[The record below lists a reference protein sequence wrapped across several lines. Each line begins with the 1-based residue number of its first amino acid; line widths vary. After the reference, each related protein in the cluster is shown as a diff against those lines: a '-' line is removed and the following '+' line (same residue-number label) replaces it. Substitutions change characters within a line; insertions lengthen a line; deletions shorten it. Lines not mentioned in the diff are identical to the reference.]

1 MPDLGHLVFIHDD
14 SNHSSWQD
22 YYDGYWEWE
31 GNLDGDDT
39 VWWCKESHSD
49 EDWENWWYYCEYHE
63 SDIDTEGWHC
73 TDDLGQSVD
82 YEYSAD
88 GNEWSEADDGEDDG
102 EGDNDSLASI
112 ESGTVADNM
121 TYTAPI
127 SDFELRFLD
136 CGGEDIDDLNDCTVM
151 ASGPLAS
158 GTANSSDGFLQMT
171 FTYDDVDT
179 DGMISAGD
187 TLSLND
193 TMGLN
198 VRIYDLWA
206 SEYTDESEAVG
217 PSLPGFGSLL
227 ATISLLGA
235 AFLLPRRDD

>member
-1 MPDLGHLVFIHDD
+1 
-14 SNHSSWQD
+14 
-22 YYDGYWEWE
+22 
-31 GNLDGDDT
+31 
-39 VWWCKESHSD
+39 
-49 EDWENWWYYCEYHE
+49 
-63 SDIDTEGWHC
+63 
-73 TDDLGQSVD
+73 
-82 YEYSAD
+82 
-88 GNEWSEADDGEDDG
+88 
-102 EGDNDSLASI
+102 
-112 ESGTVADNM
+112 M

-136 CGGEDIDDLNDCTVM
+136 CGGEDIDDLNDCAVM
-151 ASGPLAS
+151 ASGPLAL

-171 FTYDDVDT
+171 FIYDDVDT

-193 TMGLN
+193 TMGLH
-198 VRIYDLWA
+198 VGIYDLWA
-206 SEYTDESEAVG
+206 SEYTKDSKAVG

>member
-1 MPDLGHLVFIHDD
+1 
-14 SNHSSWQD
+14 
-22 YYDGYWEWE
+22 
-31 GNLDGDDT
+31 
-39 VWWCKESHSD
+39 
-49 EDWENWWYYCEYHE
+49 
-63 SDIDTEGWHC
+63 
-73 TDDLGQSVD
+73 
-82 YEYSAD
+82 
-88 GNEWSEADDGEDDG
+88 
-102 EGDNDSLASI
+102 
-112 ESGTVADNM
+112 M

-136 CGGEDIDDLNDCTVM
+136 CGDENIDDLNDCTVM

-193 TMGLN
+193 TMGLH
-198 VRIYDLWA
+198 VGIYDLWA
-206 SEYTDESEAVG
+206 SEYTNDSKVVG

>member
-1 MPDLGHLVFIHDD
+1 MNRTIPLSARPVVSLTMMDAMPSSSLPPAVAGGDSMGEAMPLRERPERLKLVLLV
-14 SNHSSWQD
+14 
-22 YYDGYWEWE
+22 E
-31 GNLDGDDT
+31 
-39 VWWCKESHSD
+39 D
-49 EDWENWWYYCEYHE
+49 ED
-63 SDIDTEGWHC
+63 
-73 TDDLGQSVD
+73 
-82 YEYSAD
+82 
-88 GNEWSEADDGEDDG
+88 EDD
-102 EGDNDSLASI
+102 NSASI

-136 CGGEDIDDLNDCTVM
+136 CGDEDIDDLNDCTVM

-193 TMGLN
+193 TMGLH
-198 VRIYDLWA
+198 VGIYDLWA
-206 SEYTDESEAVG
+206 SEYTNDSKAVG